1 MFKSW
6 MGNLNNLHPASAPQG
21 LYRRVNIARVVL
33 PPLIVL
39 VVLFYELVFVELG
52 KGVFRLWAHVAFYG
66 IVGPLVTFYTITWI
80 LEGVK
85 LRRAAELELLQLYSD
100 LKEANKR
107 LDTVGQL
114 IRSLAEASDLEEVL
128 DTAIAGIAKAT
139 QAHSGL
145 ITLPGGIERAV
156 DMAGEVT
163 SKLEEWPDLFPATP
177 LERFEEGLH
186 RISLPLNWSG
196 QRVGFLHLRYIEE
209 PSGELRSLL
218 ESLSSEVGTALEA
231 AERRSRDLV
240 TLYQVDQ
247 SIRAERNMDRLL
259 ERILGQMA
267 QRSGAEARAVY
278 LVDEDGVL
286 RLTWAQDFAQQIH
299 HGGSV
304 SNFAKQVALERKALR
319 TSGGSDGI
327 AQDGT
332 AENLTSKDLTS
343 KDLTSKDLTSK
354 DLTSSDVTATDGI
367 FAGAVSRIGL
377 PMLSEN
383 KLEGVIVLGYL
394 ANAHFDQAR
403 LPLLALMANQTS
415 LAVRNAR
422 AYLYSEELAIGDE
435 RNRIAREIH
444 DGVAQNLA
452 FTALKLDLVERLIPK
467 DPAKAILEVQF
478 SKQNLREQIKE
489 VRRSIFALRP
499 IDLERFGLLETVRQY
514 VQDFGEQNNIR
525 SHLELVGEIRLTPS
539 DEAIIFRVLQESL
552 NNVAKHAKAS
562 NVWVRL
568 ALKPSASEV
577 LLHVTDDGQGFDP
590 SALTGRVSTAGGMGL
605 HQMRERLEARGG
617 RYLLSSAPG
626 SGSQIQASLPTG

>member
-1 MFKSW
+1 MIKSW

-21 LYRRVNIARVVL
+21 LYRRVNIARAVL

-52 KGVFRLWAHVAFYG
+52 KGVFRLWAHLAFYG
-66 IVGPLVTFYTITWI
+66 IMGPLVTYYTITWI

-100 LKEANKR
+100 LKSANKR

-156 DMAGEVT
+156 DIAGEVS
-163 SKLEEWPDLFPATP
+163 SKLEEWPDLFPLHP

-196 QRVGFLHLRYIEE
+196 QRVGFLHLRYMEE
-209 PSGELRSLL
+209 PSPELRSLL

-286 RLTWAQDFAQQIH
+286 RLTWAQDFAGQIF

-304 SNFAKQVALERKALR
+304 SSFAKKVALERKALR
-319 TSGGSDGI
+319 TSGGS
-327 AQDGT
+327 
-332 AENLTSKDLTS
+332 E
-343 KDLTSKDLTSK
+343 
-354 DLTSSDVTATDGI
+354 DGI
-367 FAGAVSRIGL
+367 FTAAVSSIGL

-383 KLEGVIVLGYL
+383 KLEGVIVLGYQ
-394 ANAHFDQAR
+394 ANVQFDQAR

-467 DPAKAILEVQF
+467 DPNKAILEVQF

-514 VQDFGEQNNIR
+514 VQDFGEQNNLR
-525 SHLELVGEIRLTPS
+525 SHLEIVGDIRLTPS
-539 DEAIIFRVLQESL
+539 DEAVIFRILQESL

-562 NVWVRL
+562 NVWVKLSL
-568 ALKPSASEV
+568 APHQEEV
-577 LLHVTDDGQGFDP
+577 LLSVQDDGLGFDIA
-590 SALTGRVSTAGGMGL
+590 ALTGKISTAGGMGL
-605 HQMRERLEARGG
+605 TQMRERLEARGG

-626 SGSQIQASLPTG
+626 QGSQIQASLPTG